1 MEGTMKGKVAI
12 VTGSGSG
19 IGRSAALLL
28 ATQGASVVVSEFSER
43 TGMETASII
52 RDSGGS
58 AEFVRTDVSQDSS
71 CAAAVSF
78 AVEKFHGIDVL
89 VNNAGVDSSEP
100 RLLADTSPEE
110 FDRIMGVNLR
120 GAWLM
125 SRHSIPIMMGRH
137 GGTIVNMASIGGM
150 MPIPTGMPY
159 SVSKAGLIMLTKS
172 IAAEYGKQGIRANA
186 IAPGWISTSMPRR
199 FTDASNIRYEDF
211 VQSVSRRTPLSRLG
225 TPEEIAKLVL
235 FLASDESS
243 YITGQ
248 TYVIDGGLSIT

>member
-1 MEGTMKGKVAI
+1 MVEGLKGKVAM

-19 IGRSAALLL
+19 IGKSTALLL
-28 ATQGASVVVSEFSER
+28 AHEGAHVVVSEFSEQ
-43 TGMETASII
+43 TGRETARLI

-71 CAAAVSF
+71 CAAAVNF
-78 AVEKFHGIDVL
+78 AIEKFHGLDVL

-100 RLLADTSPEE
+100 RLLAETSVDE

-125 SRHSIPIMMGRH
+125 SRHAIPAMIEHH
-137 GGTIVNMASIGGM
+137 GGVIVNMASIGGM
-150 MPIPTGMPY
+150 IPIPTGMPY

-172 IAAEYGKQGIRANA
+172 IAVEYGKQGIRANA

-199 FTDASNIRYEDF
+199 FTDASNIRFEDF
-211 VQSVSRRTPLSRLG
+211 VQSVSRRTPISRLG
-225 TPEEIAKLVL
+225 NPEEIAKLVL
-235 FLASDESS
+235 FLASEESS